1 MPDSLEL
8 KKNCNFAIL
17 NKYMQIYRKTL
28 ILMVLCLVCGL
39 ASQASREELYE
50 NFCCFSAVQEHFSS
64 DSFKKPKKNSP
75 YRSSKSNNKKVT
87 FETFEQNYERA
98 CYYYEKQSFLTAAR
112 IFEELYPL
120 SLGTPRADTILFL
133 FADCYYQNRDY
144 EMAAFHFKE
153 YANRYTASPRAE
165 EAYFNAIR
173 SISMLSPDYS
183 LDQTETYYVIE
194 EIENFV
200 RLYPNSRFMPNCNK
214 LLDEM
219 RDKLAKKSYE
229 ILKLYYVTENYASV
243 QVLARNF
250 FKEYAYSQYADD
262 AYLILVKNNF
272 EYAQHS
278 VEKRKVERYNAC
290 VEAFKTMEIN
300 HPYSSLLVEARKVAD
315 EAQIRLTKKENISN
329 KKLKNN
335 EDRLKKE

>member
-1 MPDSLEL
+1 MQ
-8 KKNCNFAIL
+8 KYCKIL
-17 NKYMQIYRKTL
+17 IFTL
-28 ILMVLCLVCGL
+28 LCFVWGFV
-39 ASQASREELYE
+39 AQANAVHFCQNSSVNLCTKGSCQYTVSE
-50 NFCCFSAVQEHFSS
+50 NFG
-64 DSFKKPKKNSP
+64 DSQYSTLKKKPKKTNS
-75 YRSSKSNNKKVT
+75 KKVT

-98 CYYYEKQSFLTAAR
+98 CNYYEKQSYLSAAK

-120 SLGTPRADTILFL
+120 SLGTPLADTILFL

-153 YANRYTASPRAE
+153 YANRYTSSPRAE
-165 EAYFNAIR
+165 DAYFNAIR

-194 EIENFV
+194 EIENFI
-200 RLYPNSRFMPNCNK
+200 RLYPNSRYMPKCNK

-219 RDKLAKKSYE
+219 RDKLALKSFE
-229 ILKLYYVTENYASV
+229 IIKLYYQTENYPAV

-250 FKEYAYSQYADD
+250 FKEYSYSQYADD
-262 AYLILVKNNF
+262 AYLVLVKNNF

-290 VEAFKTMEIN
+290 LEAYNAMKIN
-300 HPYSSLLVEARKVAD
+300 CSSSPLLTEAQKVAD
-315 EAQIRLTKKENISN
+315 EASNWLLKKENLSN
-329 KKLKNN
+329 KKSK
-335 EDRLKKE
+335 

>member
-1 MPDSLEL
+1 
-8 KKNCNFAIL
+8 
-17 NKYMQIYRKTL
+17 MQEYRKLL
-28 ILMVLCLVCGL
+28 ILTVLCFVWSLTT
-39 ASQASREELYE
+39 QASRGGLCE
-50 NFCCFSAVQEHFSS
+50 NFCPLSVSQEYFAV

-75 YRSSKSNNKKVT
+75 YTSNKSNNKSGTKKVT

-153 YANRYTASPRAE
+153 YANRYTSSPRAE

-200 RLYPNSRFMPNCNK
+200 RLYPNSRFMPQCNK

-219 RDKLAKKSYE
+219 RDKLAHKSFE

-290 VEAFKTMEIN
+290 IEAFKTMQIN
-300 HPYSSLLVEARKVAD
+300 HPYSNLLPEAQKVAD
-315 EAQIRLTKKENISN
+315 EAQVRLTKKENISN